1 MLLQVTKQCTDTNW
15 RSLSLQWNA
24 CIVVG
29 TLSLMVFLL
38 VKFLTYCIA
47 WHFFEFPKETSI
59 ESLVCLFTSYSTGL
73 KLKCS
78 TSFQNP
84 ENFSI
89 LIFILASARALAWA
103 GVSSSVAAVAVKDST
118 VILSVVQKMIGVA
131 KRVVGK
137 ITSRRL
143 FFELLGEGLSCH
155 ENVWR
160 SFPAASKHAITVL
173 GLRLCQKLE
182 QSQLLLL
189 HPVYAVHRA
198 WLHRYLPNDYFIES
212 AA

>member
-1 MLLQVTKQCTDTNW
+1 MSLHQQAIELPQRSDKNEKAAQLTVYDSLMQDAWLTTTRCDFILIVMLLQVTKQCTDTNW

-38 VKFLTYCIA
+38 AKFLTYCIA

-89 LIFILASARALAWA
+89 LIFILASACALA
-103 GVSSSVAAVAVKDST
+103 
-118 VILSVVQKMIGVA
+118 
-131 KRVVGK
+131 
-137 ITSRRL
+137 
-143 FFELLGEGLSCH
+143 
-155 ENVWR
+155 
-160 SFPAASKHAITVL
+160 
-173 GLRLCQKLE
+173 
-182 QSQLLLL
+182 
-189 HPVYAVHRA
+189 
-198 WLHRYLPNDYFIES
+198 
-212 AA
+212 